1 MGGMAAGVGVTVK
14 DVGTP
19 PSVPSVAVP
28 AETVTVTVPVPAAT
42 VGLAGVPGT
51 AMTVATGDPGEKPAV
66 LVALV
71 RRFFFTA
78 ATRNEYAPAVRP
90 EAVQV
95 RAVDDFVA
103 PRAHPVPAPVHAP
116 PVPVVTS
123 TSYPTTDCVRV
134 DSLLLSHDTTTWP
147 TPATAVT
154 DDDASAAFGVEDT
167 DAEALGEDVADA
179 EADALVVSDEL
190 GVELADAEADALGV
204 ALAVSDPDAL
214 AVADGSAASPR
225 MTGAAASAALPPHP
239 ARSITAHAMTA
250 PAAFAVFEPGSNVPK
265 RPLRALMWGRAS
277 PGLCPITVHEAS
289 GYGLAVPR
297 HHRVSTVLAP
307 RRNTHCRSGLT

>member
-134 DSLLLSHDTTTWP
+134 DSLLLSHDTTT
-147 TPATAVT
+147 
-154 DDDASAAFGVEDT
+154 
-167 DAEALGEDVADA
+167 
-179 EADALVVSDEL
+179 
-190 GVELADAEADALGV
+190 
-204 ALAVSDPDAL
+204 
-214 AVADGSAASPR
+214 
-225 MTGAAASAALPPHP
+225 
-239 ARSITAHAMTA
+239 
-250 PAAFAVFEPGSNVPK
+250 
-265 RPLRALMWGRAS
+265 
-277 PGLCPITVHEAS
+277 
-289 GYGLAVPR
+289 
-297 HHRVSTVLAP
+297 
-307 RRNTHCRSGLT
+307 